1 MKTPH
6 NKRRAIRGFTLI
18 ELLVVISIIAILAA
32 AAFPALQGA
41 LKRGRFANSVNNAK
55 QIGLGLRI
63 YASANDGQYPLYKDP
78 DSTATLLGN
87 SNEALELLMPRH
99 VGTDKSIFTNK
110 NSAWCRKLPTSAVD
124 QYRLRAGE
132 CDWAYVRGL
141 NDSSDPRLPLLATA
155 FAPGGTTY
163 IKDGSKPGGVWNGE
177 LAAVLRV
184 DGSVMSVADLKETG
198 NGFFIKRQ
206 DNPSKNMFEKDD
218 GWLDGGNIEVLMPK

>member
-6 NKRRAIRGFTLI
+6 IKRRANRGFTLI

-55 QIGLGLRI
+55 QIGIGLRM

-78 DSTATLLGN
+78 DSVATLLGN

-99 VGTDKSIFTNK
+99 AGTDKSIFTNK
-110 NSAWCRKLPTSAVD
+110 NSAWCKKLPASVGD

-184 DGSVMSVADLKETG
+184 DGSVMSVADLKEAG
-198 NGFFIKRQ
+198 SGFFVKRQ

-218 GWLDGGNIEVLMPK
+218 GWLDGENVEVLMPK